1 MNANKWNWPGHRG
14 GGLSVASA
22 TGARW
27 SLKQAFGHRTL
38 CVSARLFAMV
48 ACLVTMIV
56 TARAAE
62 TQRLLYVATPGV
74 RDLLEFG
81 GHGLLVFDIDDGHR
95 FLRRIPTG
103 GLGDDGK
110 PLNVKGICACAQ
122 TKRIYITTLQ
132 HVLCLDLESE
142 KVLWERKYDGGC
154 DRLAISPD
162 GAFLYVPSLEK
173 EHWNFLDAATGEVVK
188 RIEPHSGAHNTVC
201 GLAGTEVYLAA
212 LRSPYLKVVDA
223 RNHAV
228 LRDVGPFSHSIR
240 PFTVNGA
247 QTLCFVNLNELL
259 GFEIGDLK
267 TGKKL
272 HRVEVQGFEKGAVKR
287 HGCPS
292 HGIGLTPD
300 ETEIWVTDAHN
311 QRLHTFDNT
320 VMPPKQQ
327 ESITLRDEPGW
338 VTFTIQGDY
347 AYPSTGQVIDVKSKQ
362 IVTQLTDEA
371 GRAVQSEKMLE
382 IDVADGAP
390 VQNGDQFG
398 VGRRE

>member
-1 MNANKWNWPGHRG
+1 MSRVCETRMRSALRITA
-14 GGLSVASA
+14 SVVVAIICYTALVA
-22 TGARW
+22 T
-27 SLKQAFGHRTL
+27 S
-38 CVSARLFAMV
+38 
-48 ACLVTMIV
+48 
-56 TARAAE
+56 RAAE
-62 TQRLLYVATPGV
+62 PRRLLYVATPGV

-103 GLGDDGK
+103 GVDDDGK
-110 PLNVKGICACAQ
+110 PLNVKGICACAA

-132 HVLCLDLESE
+132 HVLCLDLVTE
-142 KVLWERKYDGGC
+142 KLLWERKYDGGC

-173 EHWNFLDAATGEVVK
+173 EHWNFLDAATGDVVR

-201 GLAGTEVYLAA
+201 GLAGTEVYLAG

-223 RNHAV
+223 RSHEV

-240 PFTVNGA
+240 PFTVNGS

-267 TGKKL
+267 SGKKL
-272 HRVEVQGFEKGAVKR
+272 HRIEVQGFEKGPVKR

-311 QRLHTFDNT
+311 QRLHVFDNT
-320 VMPPKQQ
+320 VMPPKQK

-338 VTFTIQGDY
+338 VTFSIQGDY
-347 AYPSTGQVIDVKSKQ
+347 ANPSTGQVIDVKSKL

-390 VQNGDQFG
+390 LRNGDQFG
-398 VGRRE
+398 LGRRE